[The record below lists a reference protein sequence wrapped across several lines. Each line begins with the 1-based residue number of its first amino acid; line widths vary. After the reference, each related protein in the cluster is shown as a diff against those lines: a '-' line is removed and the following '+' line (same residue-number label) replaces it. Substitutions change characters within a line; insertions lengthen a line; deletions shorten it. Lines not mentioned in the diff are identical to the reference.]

1 MSKQKTIYICSNCNA
16 ETPRWQGKCPDCN
29 EWNTLE
35 AKEVTV
41 SPKSSSLNRH
51 SKASEPSKIVTSKKE
66 SITRFSSG
74 ISELDQVL
82 GGGIV
87 PGCLILLGGDPGIGK
102 STLALQSAVLVS
114 KTKKVLYISG
124 EESVEQVSMRC
135 LRLYPNAEVLL
146 LAETSLEAIIATLEV
161 QKPDLAI
168 IDSVQTISSEEVNG
182 VIGGVSQVSFV
193 TNSLMRI
200 AKKYHIAM
208 FIIGHVTKEGLLAG
222 PKTMEHMVDTVLYL
236 EGERF
241 MSLRILRS
249 SKNRFGSVGEI
260 GVFEMAESGLVEVK
274 NPSLRFLDQRQEN
287 LPGSCIAPVV
297 EGNKV
302 LLVEVQALTTK
313 TSFGYPR
320 RTTSG
325 FDLNRLQLICAIIQK
340 TLNIDVSS
348 QDVYIN
354 IAGGFAVSERAV
366 DVPVA
371 LAIISSLKN
380 KPLPNNLVAF
390 GEIGLL
396 GEIRT
401 VTQVETRLKELEKLG
416 FNNVVVGGYKNQD
429 SSNKFK
435 KLKMSFIGSIKE
447 LVSLL
452 K

>member
-1 MSKQKTIYICSNCNA
+1 
-16 ETPRWQGKCPDCN
+16 
-29 EWNTLE
+29 
-35 AKEVTV
+35 
-41 SPKSSSLNRH
+41 
-51 SKASEPSKIVTSKKE
+51 
-66 SITRFSSG
+66 
-74 ISELDQVL
+74 
-82 GGGIV
+82 
-87 PGCLILLGGDPGIGK
+87 
-102 STLALQSAVLVS
+102 
-114 KTKKVLYISG
+114 
-124 EESVEQVSMRC
+124 MRC

-200 AKKYHIAM
+200 AKKHHIAM

-302 LLVEVQALTTK
+302 LLVRNPGQ
-313 TSFGYPR
+313 G
-320 RTTSG
+320 SG
-325 FDLNRLQLICAIIQK
+325 GILAIQG
-340 TLNIDVSS
+340 DR
-348 QDVYIN
+348 
-354 IAGGFAVSERAV
+354 RAV
-366 DVPVA
+366 CRGWSPGLGGERWSVGWWDIHKA
-371 LAIISSLKN
+371 SL
-380 KPLPNNLVAF
+380 
-390 GEIGLL
+390 
-396 GEIRT
+396 
-401 VTQVETRLKELEKLG
+401 
-416 FNNVVVGGYKNQD
+416 
-429 SSNKFK
+429 
-435 KLKMSFIGSIKE
+435 
-447 LVSLL
+447 
-452 K
+452 